1 MRNVSP
7 RDQDHKKNE
16 VTGPMRLILMLCTAL
31 LGLSACNSL
40 MIRDK
45 SEPSGAEQTAAEGSA
60 EDLSGTDA
68 RTVARAEALQSLAHA
83 SEPDQDAAA
92 SLADMDA
99 SERVQAVAEPVDLW
113 QRMRGQFALQGYDHA
128 RVTPHLE
135 WYARH
140 GHYLERVAERA
151 EPFLRLIVDEVE
163 RRRMPGE
170 IALLPVVESAFQPFA
185 YSHGRAAGIWQF
197 IPGTGRRYG
206 LKQNWWYD
214 GRRDVLAATNA
225 ALDYLEDLH
234 QRFDGDWLLAL
245 AAYNSGE
252 GTVAR
257 AVRRNRKK
265 GLPTTFW
272 YLDLPR
278 ETESYVPKLLAVSA
292 IVAAPAD
299 YDVTLA
305 PIVDQPQLVVVDI
318 GGQMDL
324 ALAAELAD
332 MAIEDL
338 YRLNPGFNRWATDPD
353 GPHQLLIPVDR
364 SEVFQERLAD
374 LPTEQRLRW
383 ERYKI
388 RSGDSLISIA
398 RHYRTTPAML
408 KRVNELSGNT
418 IVTGKHLLI
427 PVASKSFQD
436 YSLAAEQRRSSLRE
450 RNRPKGEKV
459 VHMVRNGDTFWDIAR
474 RYGVSVRKLAAW
486 NGMAPRD
493 VLRPGQKLV
502 LWQPSRTAAARVT
515 PVAHTLPVAATVRSV
530 HYTVRQGDS
539 LSRIASRFR
548 VSVDDL
554 RRWNGLR
561 KGSYLQ
567 PGQRLTLYV
576 DVTRQ
581 SGSG

>member
-1 MRNVSP
+1 
-7 RDQDHKKNE
+7 
-16 VTGPMRLILMLCTAL
+16 MRLILMLFTAL

-40 MIRDK
+40 MFRDN

-68 RTVARAEALQSLAHA
+68 RTVARAETLQSLAHA
-83 SEPDQDAAA
+83 AEPADAAA
-92 SLADMDA
+92 STAAIDDIDA
-99 SERVQAVAEPVDLW
+99 PGRVEAVAEPVDLW

-140 GHYLERVAERA
+140 GPYLERVAERA
-151 EPFLRLIVDEVE
+151 APFLRLIVDEVE
-163 RRRMPGE
+163 RRGMPGE

-257 AVRRNRKK
+257 AVRRNREK

-299 YDVTLA
+299 YEVTLA
-305 PIVDQPQLVVVDI
+305 PIADEPQLVAVNI

-364 SEVFQERLAD
+364 CEVFQERLAE
-374 LPTEQRLRW
+374 LPAEQRLRW

-388 RSGDSLISIA
+388 RNGDSLISIA
-398 RHYRTTPAML
+398 KRYRTTAAML
-408 KRVNELSGNT
+408 KRVNDLSGNT
-418 IVTGKHLLI
+418 IVAGKHLLI

-450 RNRPKGEKV
+450 RNRHKGKKV
-459 VHMVRNGDTFWDIAR
+459 VHVVRNGDTFWDIAR
-474 RYGVSVRKLAAW
+474 RYGVSVRNLAAW

-502 LWQPSRTAAARVT
+502 LWQSSRTAAARVM
-515 PVAHTLPVAATVRSV
+515 PVAHTLPVAAAVRSV
-530 HYTVRQGDS
+530 RYTVRQDDS

-548 VSVDDL
+548 VSVDEL

>member
-1 MRNVSP
+1 
-7 RDQDHKKNE
+7 
-16 VTGPMRLILMLCTAL
+16 MRLLIVYLLAL
-31 LGLSACNSL
+31 TGLTACNSL
-40 MIRDK
+40 ITKNSSPD
-45 SEPSGAEQTAAEGSA
+45 AEGA
-60 EDLSGTDA
+60 GEPVAHAAADLSGTDED
-68 RTVARAEALQSLAHA
+68 TVDRAEALQQAARH
-83 SEPDQDAAA
+83 SEQAERQAADAAA
-92 SLADMDA
+92 DSADQQPA
-99 SERVQAVAEPVDLW
+99 AEAPPADLW
-113 QRMRGQFALQGYDHA
+113 QRLRERFALHGYDQA

-140 GHYLERVAERA
+140 GDYVERVAQRA
-151 EPFLRLIVDEVE
+151 EPFLHLIVQEVE
-163 RRRMPGE
+163 KRDMPGE

-234 QRFDGDWLLAL
+234 KQFDGDWLLAL

-252 GTVAR
+252 GTVQR
-257 AVRRNRKK
+257 AVERNRRK

-278 ETESYVPKLLAVSA
+278 ETESYVPKLLAISA
-292 IVAAPAD
+292 IIATPGD

-305 PIVDQPQLVVVDI
+305 PVADEPQVTVVDI
-318 GGQMDL
+318 GSQMDL
-324 ALAAELAD
+324 ALAADLAD
-332 MAIEDL
+332 MDIEDL

-353 GPHQLLIPVDR
+353 GPHYLLIPVDR
-364 SEVFQERLAD
+364 SEAFQQRLAQ
-374 LPTEQRLRW
+374 LPDNQRLRW
-383 ERYKI
+383 ERYRI

-398 RHYRTTPAML
+398 KHFRTTPDML
-408 KRVNELSGNT
+408 RRVNDISGNT
-418 IVTGKHLLI
+418 IVAGRHLLI
-427 PVASKSFQD
+427 PVASKSFKD
-436 YSLAAEQRRSSLRE
+436 YSLSAEQRRASLRE
-450 RNRPKGEKV
+450 RNHAGSKTLHV
-459 VHMVRNGDTFWDIAR
+459 VRNGDTFWDISR
-474 RYGVSVRKLAAW
+474 RYNVSVRKLASW
-486 NGMAPRD
+486 NGMSPRD

-502 LWQPSRTAAARVT
+502 VWTQARQAAGRA
-515 PVAHTLPVAATVRSV
+515 PGAHAIPVAATVRSI
-530 HYTVRQGDS
+530 HYTVRRGDS

-548 VSVDDL
+548 VSVNQL
-554 RRWNGLR
+554 RSWNGLR